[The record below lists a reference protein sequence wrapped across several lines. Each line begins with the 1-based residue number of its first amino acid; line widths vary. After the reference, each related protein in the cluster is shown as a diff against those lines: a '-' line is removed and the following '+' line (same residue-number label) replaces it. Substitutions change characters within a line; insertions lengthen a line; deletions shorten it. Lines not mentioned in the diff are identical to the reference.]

1 MEKTGSKK
9 LIFTS
14 LALYFTYSIHGIGS
28 SILGQYKPEFA
39 AAWGAETLSSGAL
52 DVSMVVTV
60 IAALGLGRL
69 ISLPFAGPLSDKMG
83 RRLSGIIGV
92 LCYAAFFFGIAWA
105 PSMQVAYGF
114 AIIGGAA
121 NSFLDTCVSPTC
133 MEIYVNNPSVANLFT
148 KFSICVSQFIL
159 PFLIGFVAAENLPY
173 TTIFI
178 VTGIV
183 ILLDGIL
190 ILVLPFPEKEKVSRQ
205 KKEKAGKVKLTPVSL
220 AAILIGFTSSS
231 TFMLWLNCNQELG
244 RAYGMADPSRIQSF
258 YALGIATAV
267 LATSFFIKKG
277 MKESNILILY
287 PSIAAVM
294 LFLCYMIQTPAICLI
309 GGFVIGYAGAGGVL
323 QLAVSTTAEFFPESK
338 GTATSLVMI
347 ASSIANYTVIS
358 LAGYI
363 TKVRGADAPRMIL
376 LLNMGVTIVG
386 ILLAVYVKKNHKT
399 QKV

>member
-1 MEKTGSKK
+1 MEKTGRKK

-190 ILVLPFPEKEKVSRQ
+190 ILVLPFPEREKASGQ
-205 KKEKAGKVKLTPVSL
+205 KKEKAAKVKLTPVSL

>member
-1 MEKTGSKK
+1 MEKTGNKK
-9 LIFTS
+9 LIITS

-39 AAWGAETLSSGAL
+39 AAWGAGTLSDGAM

-83 RRLSGIIGV
+83 RRLSGLIGV
-92 LCYAAFFFGIAWA
+92 LFYAAFFFGIAWA
-105 PSMQVAYGF
+105 PSMEVAYLF

-133 MEIYVNNPSVANLFT
+133 MEIYADNPSVANLFT
-148 KFSICVSQFIL
+148 KFALCVSQFIL

-178 VTGIV
+178 VSGVI

-190 ILVLPFPEKEKVSRQ
+190 LLILPFPEREKSPDG
-205 KKEKAGKVKLTPVSL
+205 KKKKTKVKLTPVSL

-258 YALGIATAV
+258 YAMGIAAAI

-287 PSIAAVM
+287 PSIAAGM
-294 LFLCYMIQTPAICLI
+294 LLLCYLIQTPVICLI

-363 TKVRGADAPRMIL
+363 TKAAGEAAPRMIL
-376 LLNMGVTIVG
+376 LLNMGVTLIGV
-386 ILLAVYVKKNHKT
+386 LLAVYVKRNHK
-399 QKV
+399 KEA